1 MIDWTFV
8 LFAVVLPAIIGFLLG
23 YHRRKPARPQAENDE
38 SEDQSCK
45 PDDDRLWAENDSLFR
60 PYVGEDVQGFHCG
73 QTGPEEHSDGDPWS
87 RDVDAFAAET
97 RKALREQHPMP
108 PRPAVVHEGNQEE
121 YARWYEDQRRVQARF
136 DEDFARIMAEKYPP
150 MEHLS

>member
-1 MIDWTFV
+1 M
-8 LFAVVLPAIIGFLLG
+8 
-23 YHRRKPARPQAENDE
+23 R
-38 SEDQSCK
+38 
-45 PDDDRLWAENDSLFR
+45 FR
-60 PYVGEDVQGFHCG
+60 PYVGDDVQGFHAG
-73 QTGPEEHSDGDPWS
+73 QRAADVDSSSDPWS
-87 RDVDAFAAET
+87 RDVDAFARET
-97 RKALREQHPMP
+97 REMLEMKHPMP